1 MQFQVEVAGVDS
13 LLLRFMAPV
22 DEGLLETI
30 ACCTQALQ
38 SSLGDVLLDIVP
50 SYSTILLTY
59 NLLKISD
66 SEIRQQINAICQ
78 EAVTSSVERL
88 SSKEVCLPVCYEH
101 SHAPDMSAL
110 SEKLGLSVQQII
122 DLHSEDSYR
131 VYAVGFTP
139 GFAYLGEL
147 CKELRVPRLATPRL
161 KVPAGSVAIAESNTA
176 VYPQQTPGGWWLIG
190 RCPFLLF
197 DKNSN
202 PPVKLQTGD
211 KVRFEPISTARYE
224 QLRQF

>member
-13 LLLRFMAPV
+13 LLIRFVAPV
-22 DEGLLETI
+22 DERLLETI

-38 SSLGDVLLDIVP
+38 NALDDVLLDIVP

-59 NLLKISD
+59 NLLKKSD
-66 SEIRQQINAICQ
+66 SEMRQQLNVICQ
-78 EAVTSSVERL
+78 EAVNRSLESL
-88 SSKEVCLPVCYEH
+88 SSREICLPVCYAH
-101 SHAPDMSAL
+101 SHAPDLSAL
-110 SEKLGLSVQQII
+110 ADKLQLSVSQII
-122 DLHSEDSYR
+122 ELHSQVNYR

-147 CKELRVPRLATPRL
+147 CKALRVPRLPTPRL

-190 RCPFLLF
+190 QCPYLLF
-197 DKNSN
+197 DKNNS

-211 KVRFEPISTARYE
+211 KVRFEPISVARYE